1 MLAQVCVLLWS
12 GYSFGKLAVLK
23 VKTLRSYYSG
33 VLVSGKSLDCKLS
46 SFGLIWVASPPN
58 TPLLILAKS
67 TIH

>member
-1 MLAQVCVLLWS
+1 MRCGGLDIHLVSSMLAVFKSKDVEILL
-12 GYSFGKLAVLK
+12 
-23 VKTLRSYYSG
+23 YYSG
-33 VLVSGKSLDCKLS
+33 VLVSGKSLDCILL